1 MLINNIE
8 FAHDLIT
15 RALAECKHDKKAED
29 FNSLCLCDFTMGNG
43 NDTLF
48 MSRLASENGLHV
60 YAFDIQAAALEST
73 SAFLKKS
80 GAEENYTLIN
90 DSHSELDKYIPEE
103 LEMACG
109 MFNLGYLPGGDKSV
123 TTLRGTT
130 LEAIAKA
137 VEKLTVGGVLTVTI
151 YPGHHEGKIE
161 GELIEQYLSALS
173 NHEFNVLKYALCNKT
188 DPPYV
193 MVTQKIRKMM

>member
-15 RALAECKHDKKAED
+15 RALKECHHDKKTSD
-29 FNSLCLCDFTMGNG
+29 FESLYLCDFTMGNG

-48 MSRLASENGLHV
+48 MSRLAGEFGIKV
-60 YAFDIQAAALEST
+60 FAFDIQKAALEST
-73 SAFLKKS
+73 AAFLEKS
-80 GAEENYTLIN
+80 GAQNNYTLIN
-90 DSHSELDKYIPEE
+90 DSHSNMDKYLPEG
-103 LEMACG
+103 EMACG

-130 LEAIAKA
+130 LEAIEKA
-137 VEKLTVGGVLTVTI
+137 VDILTVGGVLTITI
-151 YPGHHEGKIE
+151 YPGHAEGKIE
-161 GELIEQYLSALS
+161 GELIEKHLSALS
-173 NHEFNVLKYALCNKT
+173 NHDFNVLKYTLCNKT

-193 MVTQKIRKMM
+193 MVCQRIRRS